1 MFKWIPLSPLSLS
14 LSLSLSFILFILL
27 SLCFLLSFQ
36 YILSRLHQLNQ
47 TRWSV
52 TTDTFTDSTPFGSKS
67 FTNIIATLDPDKPNR
82 LVLAAHYDS
91 KYFVRGEFLGAVDS
105 ALPVALII
113 DLVLTLDEKLQS
125 RGVSFLSLSLSL
137 FLSLSSMHL
146 NHFLSSVYYSHLPHS
161 LTFSP
166 FSLYC
171 SYRITVFR
179 LYFLTVRKPSRHG
192 VIPILSMVRVT

>member
-1 MFKWIPLSPLSLS
+1 MDSPFP
-14 LSLSLSFILFILL
+14 SLSLSFTLFILL

-52 TTDTFTDSTPFGSKS
+52 TTDTFTDSTPYGSKS

-91 KYFVRGEFLGAVDS
+91 KYFAKGEFFGAVDS

-125 RGVSFLSLSLSL
+125 RGVSSLSLS
-137 FLSLSSMHL
+137 LSLSSMHL
-146 NHFLSSVYYSHLPHS
+146 NHFLSSVYYNHLPPS

-171 SYRITVFR
+171 SYRITIFR
-179 LYFLTVRKPSRHG
+179 LYFLTVRKPSRLG
-192 VIPILSMVRVT
+192 VIPTLSMVRVT